1 MFSYFTCAGVACLLY
16 GADLANALTIFWTL
30 RFLPLRRIE
39 SSWTEENGEEKDQNL
54 KKEDKD
60 EIASEL
66 ADILIFCFHFATLY
80 DFDISTIFQAKLA
93 KAQIKYPVIV
103 FNKDS
108 DAGYDE
114 FKRIKQDYRK
124 GKL

>member
-1 MFSYFTCAGVACLLY
+1 MDKDTNLAQLKELVIKFRQERDWDKNFTPKDTAVSIVIEAGELLEHFQW
-16 GADLANALTIFWTL
+16 D
-30 RFLPLRRIE
+30 RMM
-39 SSWTEENGEEKDQNL
+39 
-54 KKEDKD
+54 KEDKD